1 MSSSKITTP
10 NLVERIPLA
19 TPPSTPVLRVK
30 RRRSQSPAGAL
41 KVHLSAKKRKET
53 SEDSII
59 SSTSNQKESPK
70 KESAVF
76 KFTAT
81 LDNTDH
87 DSLKIALNKAD
98 RVVKTDPKLL
108 KRIGANPKDEKPTD
122 ASEKRY
128 RIISNFR
135 GIKTED
141 QEESER
147 LFKLVD
153 VIKDDK
159 EVDAKTKNT
168 EKLDTT
174 EPADQITCNG
184 VPLVKLAEEEYVY
197 DVYTMQSDAM
207 SSTGTESDDTI
218 NPDFDTMDIVDISFL
233 DCRDMNVDEYRGDNL
248 SGADSDSNDED
259 YWKNDYPDEDEFSDD
274 DEAAY
279 RDDDNDLDLNFE
291 NFHMRHGNREIASS
305 PEESADEE
313 ELVFSTT
320 AGFEQ
325 DANLYGTSYAKWKKQ
340 VVKDMGLQEDM
351 NRQTL
356 KDMGEGE
363 SEDDDINEVDEF

>member
-1 MSSSKITTP
+1 MSSSKNATP

-41 KVHLSAKKRKET
+41 KVHLSAKKRKEN

-59 SSTSNQKESPK
+59 STSNQKESPK

-159 EVDAKTKNT
+159 EVDAKTKNPK
-168 EKLDTT
+168 KLDTT

-259 YWKNDYPDEDEFSDD
+259 HWKNDYPDEDEFSDD

-363 SEDDDINEVDEF
+363 SEDDDINEVDEY

>member
-1 MSSSKITTP
+1 MSSSKNATP
-10 NLVERIPLA
+10 KLVERIPLA

-59 SSTSNQKESPK
+59 STSNQKESPK

-168 EKLDTT
+168 EKSDTT

-259 YWKNDYPDEDEFSDD
+259 HWKNDYPDEDEFSDD

>member
-1 MSSSKITTP
+1 M
-10 NLVERIPLA
+10 
-19 TPPSTPVLRVK
+19 
-30 RRRSQSPAGAL
+30 
-41 KVHLSAKKRKET
+41 
-53 SEDSII
+53 
-59 SSTSNQKESPK
+59 QK
-70 KESAVF
+70 
-76 KFTAT
+76 
-81 LDNTDH
+81 
-87 DSLKIALNKAD
+87 
-98 RVVKTDPKLL
+98 
-108 KRIGANPKDEKPTD
+108 
-122 ASEKRY
+122 
-128 RIISNFR
+128 
-135 GIKTED
+135 
-141 QEESER
+141 Q
-147 LFKLVD
+147 
-153 VIKDDK
+153 
-159 EVDAKTKNT
+159 KNA

-248 SGADSDSNDED
+248 SEADSDSNDED
-259 YWKNDYPDEDEFSDD
+259 HWKNDYPDEDEFSDD

>member
-1 MSSSKITTP
+1 MSSSKNATP

-53 SEDSII
+53 SEDSIN
-59 SSTSNQKESPK
+59 STSNQKESPK

>member
-128 RIISNFR
+128 R
-135 GIKTED
+135 
-141 QEESER
+141 
-147 LFKLVD
+147 
-153 VIKDDK
+153 
-159 EVDAKTKNT
+159 
-168 EKLDTT
+168 
-174 EPADQITCNG
+174 
-184 VPLVKLAEEEYVY
+184 
-197 DVYTMQSDAM
+197 
-207 SSTGTESDDTI
+207 
-218 NPDFDTMDIVDISFL
+218 
-233 DCRDMNVDEYRGDNL
+233 
-248 SGADSDSNDED
+248 
-259 YWKNDYPDEDEFSDD
+259 
-274 DEAAY
+274 
-279 RDDDNDLDLNFE
+279 
-291 NFHMRHGNREIASS
+291 
-305 PEESADEE
+305 
-313 ELVFSTT
+313 
-320 AGFEQ
+320 
-325 DANLYGTSYAKWKKQ
+325 
-340 VVKDMGLQEDM
+340 
-351 NRQTL
+351 
-356 KDMGEGE
+356 
-363 SEDDDINEVDEF
+363 